1 MLKKHAQNLRE
12 NSYWRGVISDL
23 ELGYGDNETNYEET
37 LNSITID
44 DMKAFAKKLFTGK
57 NLIEVIMTGVVE
69 EEAK

>member
-1 MLKKHAQNLRE
+1 MLKKNAQNLRE
-12 NSYWRGVISDL
+12 NSYWRDVISDF
-23 ELGYGDNETNYEET
+23 ELGYGDNESNYEET

-44 DMKAFAKKLFTGK
+44 DMKAFTKKIFNGK